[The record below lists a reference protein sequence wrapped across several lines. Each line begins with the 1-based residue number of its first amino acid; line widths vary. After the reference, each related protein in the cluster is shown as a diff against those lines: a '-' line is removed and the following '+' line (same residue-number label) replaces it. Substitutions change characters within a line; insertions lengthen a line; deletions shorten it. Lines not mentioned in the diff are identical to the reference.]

1 MKQSA
6 RNRIIIWSIVSV
18 LLVLILV
25 AGFVVNEHGRYVPS
39 INQRIYG
46 ISHDTDPVTATNG
59 LEYKEDE
66 LLDLQINLVNGKII
80 FKESDSDYVEINQ
93 FSSASSDE
101 TQEFYYRFFEDDR
114 SLVVFGSDEDIRLE
128 GEDYSTDSFLFN
140 FGNIF
145 KTSPNKTIV
154 VEIPKQGAFVP
165 YITVNTASAD
175 IEIDN
180 IDTDILSVNSFSGGI
195 TANNLNAENISIE
208 NVSGDIKMSNTS
220 ANEIQANSVS
230 GKINIDGD
238 AEHIMLDSVSGD
250 LNFST
255 DSLDTDSISINTVSG
270 NTKISLPEDCGF
282 TVDNSSVS
290 GVLTSG
296 FMGRSF
302 DDRYVYGDES
312 TEIEFDSVSG
322 SITLNPNKT
331 EQNEQEKAEQKKDS
345 EKAVTTTQSATS
357 PQAQPTTAKETK
369 GND

>member
-6 RNRIIIWSIVSV
+6 RNRIIIWSIVSGF
-18 LLVLILV
+18 LVFILV
-25 AGFVVNEHGRYVPS
+25 AGFVINAGGRYVPS
-39 INQRIYG
+39 INQKMYG
-46 ISHDTDPVTATNG
+46 ITHDTDSVTATNG
-59 LEYKEDE
+59 LVYKEDE

-80 FKESDSDYVEINQ
+80 FMESDSDYIEINQ
-93 FSSASSDE
+93 ASSASSDE

-128 GEDYSTDSFLFN
+128 GEVYSTDSFLFN

-154 VEIPKQGAFVP
+154 VKIPKKSAFIP

-180 IDTDILSVNSFSGGI
+180 IDIGILSVNSFSGGL
-195 TANNLNAENISIE
+195 TANALNTENISIE
-208 NVSGDIKMSNTS
+208 TVSGDIKMSNTS
-220 ANEIQANSVS
+220 ANEIQAHSVS
-230 GKINIDGD
+230 GRVNIDGD

-255 DSLDTDSISINTVSG
+255 DSLDTNSISINTVSG
-270 NTKISLPEDCGF
+270 DTKISLPEDCGF
-282 TVDNSSVS
+282 TLDNSSVS
-290 GVLTSG
+290 GELTSG
-296 FMGRSF
+296 FNGRTE
-302 DDRYVYGDES
+302 DDCYIYGDGY

-331 EQNEQEKAEQKKDS
+331 EQNEQEKAEQKKDN
-345 EKAVTTTQSATS
+345 EKATSATE
-357 PQAQPTTAKETK
+357 PTAVKETK
-369 GND
+369 GDD